1 VTGDELPN
9 APSVIGPYRVL
20 HSIARG
26 GTGHVMEVE
35 DPATGEHLALKLLM
49 HTGASLP
56 RFYREYDAMIRL
68 NHPNIIRVF
77 HFGLHEGLPWQ
88 TMELVTGTPV
98 QAYIMR
104 KGRPGDPN
112 RLDEVVR
119 LGHDIAGALHHIHR
133 RGLVHR
139 DLKSANLLVLPDG
152 RIKLI
157 DFGSVR
163 VLDGERLTR
172 EGDFVGTFAY
182 ASPEQLV
189 AAPVDGRS
197 DLYSL
202 GVLLYRLCT
211 GRRPF
216 EHTDPIAL
224 ARMHLRDQAI
234 PPRELF
240 PTITVELSDLVM
252 SLLAKRR
259 DQRPPSGKAVARR
272 LEEIAG
278 RPLVLPGTLELEDTG
293 NRLVG
298 REAQQS
304 ALRAFMA
311 AKEPGSLVVVEGLE
325 GSGRHSML
333 QSLSSD
339 GRNEGWLAYRAV
351 LSPGKDLVSVALLL
365 RQVMESLPEPRTP
378 TIDRARALLETLA
391 QGWDVRSASR
401 REALQKAGTILFRA
415 NAEHAGTSILVVLEA
430 LHNAGPVVLEWLDV
444 VMKGLRT
451 TQTPVLFAA
460 GVDPGR
466 DRAVMPLRERYKES
480 LWVRLPTLDA
490 HQVGMLVGALLHRR
504 PPPPTIAGRIHAAS
518 GGLPMYVEGVVR
530 NLVQSG
536 LLQEQGKDPNRLA
549 WVERQK
555 DLQIPVPAEARDL
568 VMQNLAPLPAV
579 HRRALEALSLLDDEA
594 SAAELAAGLGWD
606 LQELQPVLAQLRE
619 QGWLEPGGDGPDD
632 PISWRQILARGVVLD
647 QCNSPRQRIFERLL
661 GVALQDA
668 PPGPA
673 QVKLLL
679 AIDRVDEAIESAL
692 VQAEHLMQEGRPVTA
707 LELLD
712 PVVRAVKKAR
722 RAQRDRLAKLFLL
735 HAEALVDARPMDA
748 GLHRSLKRAESL
760 GTGDDFKAELVMVRA
775 SVQQRIGHLSN
786 YRKHL
791 GEAWTHAQHADA
803 NLPVSVQIAVEL
815 GLSHLRAGAGRAGS
829 RWFHQALRVGQ
840 AHGERRLVAFA
851 EAGLAHLRYARGEL
865 TSAEVASIAALELF
879 DKLGDTEGLA
889 LALPVWADVLRQQGR
904 FSDAI
909 DMINTAL
916 PTFRRQE
923 NPSPYIHLLV
933 ALAWLEIELCR
944 LGRAQECIDELAA
957 TVSTGEHLVLRLEAH
972 LVSGRILL
980 ASDNLKEA
988 AHLLG
993 EVCNLANTAGL
1004 VLIAEH
1010 ARALLAETLWHADQQ
1025 EQASK
1030 LYKTAV
1036 RRIKKTRDVPTLLE
1050 VCRSRGRVAAE
1061 IANPDDLF
1069 EPVREVLE
1077 REPAELARIEWLLAS
1092 ARHRVA
1098 AGMPADQS
1106 WKDARRLLREMSSRL
1121 NQVDRSALRVHPWA
1135 RSIRQNLDSP
1145 DTVIP

>member
-1 VTGDELPN
+1 MPAT
-9 APSVIGPYRVL
+9 IGPYRVL

-35 DPATGEHLALKLLM
+35 DPATGEHLALKMLM

-68 NHPNIIRVF
+68 NHPNIIRVY

-104 KGRPGDPN
+104 KGRPGDPR

-133 RGLVHR
+133 RGLIHR

-216 EHTDPIAL
+216 EHDDPIAL
-224 ARMHLRDQAI
+224 ARMHLRDQAV
-234 PPRELF
+234 PPRDLF
-240 PTITVELSDLVM
+240 PTIDRDLSDLVM
-252 SLLAKRR
+252 QLLEKRR

-278 RPLVLPGTLELEDTG
+278 HPLVLPGTLELEDTG

-311 AKEPGSLVVVEGLE
+311 QEEPGSLVVLEGLE
-325 GSGRHSML
+325 GSGRLAML
-333 QSLSSD
+333 QSLATD
-339 GRNEGWLAYRAV
+339 ARNEAWSVYRAV
-351 LSPGKDLVSVALLL
+351 LSPGKDLVSIALLL
-365 RQVMESLPEPRTP
+365 RQVLEALPEPRTP
-378 TIDRARALLETLA
+378 TIDRARSLLETLA

-415 NAEHAGTSILVVLEA
+415 NAEHSGANILVVLGA

-444 VMKGLRT
+444 VMKGLRK
-451 TQTPVLFAA
+451 TQTPVIFAA
-460 GVDPGR
+460 GVDPAR
-466 DRAVMPLRERYKES
+466 DRAPQPLRERYEKS

-504 PPPPTIAGRIHAAS
+504 PPPPVLAGRIHAAS
-518 GGLPMYVEGVVR
+518 GGLPMYVEGVLR

-536 LLQEQGKDPNRLA
+536 LLQEKGHDPNRLA
-549 WVERQK
+549 WVERGK
-555 DLQIPVPAEARDL
+555 DLHIPVPAEARDL
-568 VMQNLAPLPAV
+568 VLQNLAPLPAV
-579 HRRALEALSLLDDEA
+579 HRRVLEALALLDEDA
-594 SAAELAAGLGWD
+594 TVAELAAGMGWTLEELEVVLGN
-606 LQELQPVLAQLRE
+606 LRK
-619 QGWLEPGGDGPDD
+619 QGWLEHREEQPDA
-632 PISWRQILARGVVLD
+632 IAWRQILARGVVND
-647 QCNSPRQRIFERLL
+647 QCAPPRQRVFERLL
-661 GVALQDA
+661 AVALEEA

-673 QVKLLL
+673 QVRLMLSV
-679 AIDRVDEAIESAL
+679 DRVDQSIESAL

-707 LELLD
+707 LELLE
-712 PVVRAVKKAR
+712 PVVAAVKKAR
-722 RAQRDRLAKLFLL
+722 RPQRDRLARLFLL
-735 HAEALVDARPMDA
+735 HAEALVDVRPMDPK
-748 GLHRSLKRAESL
+748 LHSSLKRAESL

-775 SVQQRIGHLSN
+775 TLQRRIGHLNN

-829 RWFHQALRVGQ
+829 RWFHQAHRVGQ

-889 LALPVWADVLRQQGR
+889 LALPVWANVLRQQGR

-933 ALAWLEIELCR
+933 ALAWLEVEICR

-957 TVSTGEHLVLRLEAH
+957 TVSTGEHLVLRLQAR

-980 ASDNLKEA
+980 ASGNLREA
-988 AHLLG
+988 APLLG
-993 EVCNLANTAGL
+993 EVCNLANSAGL

-1025 EQASK
+1025 EHASK
-1030 LYKTAV
+1030 LYKTSV
-1036 RRIKKTRDVPTLLE
+1036 RRVRKTRDIPTLLE

-1077 REPAELARIEWLLAS
+1077 REPGELARIEWLLAS

-1098 AGMPADQS
+1098 AEMPAGDS

-1135 RSIRQNLDSP
+1135 RQIRQNLDSP